1 MKPKF
6 RIRND
11 APAGVA
17 RIVGGRRRVSALVL
31 ATAAVL
37 ALWSAASATATFPG
51 ANGKIAFVSVR
62 DGNQEIYVMDA
73 DGSGQTRLTF
83 SLAVDT
89 HPSWSSDGSKIAF
102 TSFRDGRYQL
112 YVMNADG
119 TDQHRITND
128 LDWDAFPSWT
138 ADGCQLVF
146 QKATFD
152 ASGSVNSIEIWA
164 VNADGSGSQRN
175 LAGSP
180 RDDETP
186 AASTHGNMV
195 AFARFGGVGS
205 SLFVMRQDGTG
216 LRQLTAAPTGDS
228 VDFRPDWSPDGNRI
242 VFLHGTD
249 PDNEIYVIKSNGTGL
264 TRLTDTPDRVEF
276 SPVWSPDGT
285 QIAFAARDRT
295 TGPTNDLTIYVMSS
309 DGSGTRLLTNH
320 GGQLDWQPT
329 PTTIDDGNN
338 QNNN

>member
-62 DGNQEIYVMDA
+62 DGNQEIYVM
-73 DGSGQTRLTF
+73 
-83 SLAVDT
+83 
-89 HPSWSSDGSKIAF
+89 
-102 TSFRDGRYQL
+102 
-112 YVMNADG
+112 NADG
-119 TDQHRITND
+119 TDQHRVTND

-138 ADGCQLVF
+138 ADGRQLVF

-152 ASGSVNSIEIWA
+152 ASGRVNSIEIWA

-186 AASTHGNMV
+186 AAST
-195 AFARFGGVGS
+195 
-205 SLFVMRQDGTG
+205 
-216 LRQLTAAPTGDS
+216 
-228 VDFRPDWSPDGNRI
+228 
-242 VFLHGTD
+242 
-249 PDNEIYVIKSNGTGL
+249 
-264 TRLTDTPDRVEF
+264 
-276 SPVWSPDGT
+276 
-285 QIAFAARDRT
+285 
-295 TGPTNDLTIYVMSS
+295 
-309 DGSGTRLLTNH
+309 
-320 GGQLDWQPT
+320 
-329 PTTIDDGNN
+329 
-338 QNNN
+338 